1 MKERRTLTAAL
12 RRSRSGVAA
21 IEFALILPFMTIA
34 GLYGTEL
41 TWFMLTNMKVSQVAM
56 QAADNASRIGDT
68 STLENRAIFEAD
80 INDLL
85 VGANLDGPGL
95 ELYQRGRVIISS
107 VEVWNQ
113 SGNCANN
120 GCPGGTATNGQQFIH
135 WQRCRGLKNV
145 SSSYGVQNAALPNGI
160 GPVGQE
166 VSAPADSA
174 VMFVEIKYDYRPLV
188 STMFIN
194 NVTISAIASFLV
206 RDSRDLTGIKQR
218 NAGSPD
224 PVASCNTFSAT

>member
-1 MKERRTLTAAL
+1 MQVRRTILSAL

-41 TWFMLTNMKVSQVAM
+41 TWFMLTNMKVSSVAM
-56 QAADNASRIGDT
+56 QVADNASRIGDT
-68 STLENRAIFEAD
+68 STLENRAIYEAD

-85 VGANLDGPGL
+85 LGANLDGSGL

-113 SGNCANN
+113 TGNCANN
-120 GCPGGTATNGQQFIH
+120 GCLGSTATNGQQFIH

-145 SSSYGVQNAALPNGI
+145 NSSYGAQNIALPNGI

-166 VSAPADSA
+166 VSAPVDSA
-174 VMFVEIKYDYRPLV
+174 VIFVEIKYDYRPLV
-188 STMFIN
+188 STMFIKN
-194 NVTISAIASFLV
+194 TTITAISSFLV

-218 NAGSPD
+218 NVGSLD
-224 PVASCNTFSAT
+224 SVSSCTKFSAT